1 VVLDDG
7 TQTEDLPPT
16 LAACAGGGMGNSQ
29 AEKSVDN
36 FLQPYLQ
43 SRQVGFCPSDKT
55 PRSRFL
61 ATDLQGYNGNVA
73 DSSGTPRQ

>member
-1 VVLDDG
+1 
-7 TQTEDLPPT
+7 
-16 LAACAGGGMGNSQ
+16 MGNSQ
-29 AEKSVDN
+29 AEKPWII
-36 FLQPYLQ
+36 FFQPYLQ

-73 DSSGTPRQ
+73 DSSGTPPPNSEQAIAEAEISR